1 GISCISNMASG
12 ITANPLTHKEVQET
26 ADRVAPLF
34 KQLVTECIKNIGK
47 DIAGA

>member
-1 GISCISNMASG
+1 MQDLLKEKQVKNG

-34 KQLVTECIKNIGK
+34 KKLVTECIKNIDK
-47 DIAGA
+47 AV